1 MKYLLLLPMLFAMAV
16 TMGQNPAADE
26 PVERVIIDNDKIK
39 VVEHVGQPAGDGVCG
54 LGMHHHEPHL
64 TIVLTDAK
72 VRITPENGQPQEM
85 EVKSGT
91 SIWFDTAE
99 THSVSNVGDQPSK
112 MILVYLKE

>member
-1 MKYLLLLPMLFAMAV
+1 MKYLLLLPMLFLCSV
-16 TMGQNPAADE
+16 LMGQNP
-26 PVERVIIDNDKIK
+26 VINEFGEKVLIDNDKMK
-39 VVEHVGQPAGDGVCG
+39 VVEHISQPKGDVCG
-54 LGMHHHEPHL
+54 IGMHHHEPHL

-91 SIWFDTAE
+91 SIWFDAAE
-99 THSVSNVGDQPSK
+99 THSVSNSGNQPTK

>member
-1 MKYLLLLPMLFAMAV
+1 MLFLYSI
-16 TMGQNPAADE
+16 TFGQIPVINE
-26 PVERVIIDNDKIK
+26 PEGKTVIENDKMK
-39 VVEHVGQPAGDGVCG
+39 VVEHVSQPKGDVCG

-72 VRITPENGQPQEM
+72 VRITPENGEPQEM

-91 SIWFDTAE
+91 SIWFDAAE
-99 THSVSNVGDQPSK
+99 THSVSNIGNQPTK

>member
-1 MKYLLLLPMLFAMAV
+1 MKNLLFFPLLLLCV
-16 TMGQNPAADE
+16 VSIGQNPE
-26 PVERVIIDNDKIK
+26 TNLSGEKVLIDNDKIK
-39 VVEHVGQPAGDGVCG
+39 VVEHVSNPTGDVCG
-54 LGMHHHEPHL
+54 VGMHHHEPHL

-91 SIWFDTAE
+91 SIWFDAAE
-99 THSVSNVGDQPSK
+99 THSVSNIGNQPTK

>member
-1 MKYLLLLPMLFAMAV
+1 MKYLLLFPMMLLSIIA
-16 TMGQNPAADE
+16 TGQNPVANE
-26 PVERVIIDNDKIK
+26 PEEKVIIDNDEMK
-39 VVEHVGQPAGDGVCG
+39 VVEHISQPKGDVCG

-72 VRITPENGQPQEM
+72 IRITPENGESQEI

-91 SIWFDTAE
+91 SIWFDAVE
-99 THSVSNVGDQPSK
+99 THSVANIGGQPTK

>member
-1 MKYLLLLPMLFAMAV
+1 MKYLLLLQMLFLCAISI
-16 TMGQNPAADE
+16 GQNP
-26 PVERVIIDNDKIK
+26 VINNFGEKVLIDNDKMK
-39 VVEHVGQPAGDGVCG
+39 VVEHISQPKGDVCG

-91 SIWFDTAE
+91 SIWFDAAE
-99 THSVSNVGDQPSK
+99 THSVSNIGNQPTK

>member
-1 MKYLLLLPMLFAMAV
+1 MKYLLLLPMLFLCSVM
-16 TMGQNPAADE
+16 MGQNPVTNE
-26 PVERVIIDNDKIK
+26 FGEKVLIDNDKMK
-39 VVEHVGQPAGDGVCG
+39 VVEHISQPKGDVCG
-54 LGMHHHEPHL
+54 IGMHHHEPHL

-91 SIWFDTAE
+91 SIWFDAAE
-99 THSVSNVGDQPSK
+99 THSVSNIGDQPTK

>member
-1 MKYLLLLPMLFAMAV
+1 MKYLLFVSMFVLFAVAN
-16 TMGQNPAADE
+16 GQNPVFNQSE
-26 PVERVIIDNDKIK
+26 GEVIIDNDKMK
-39 VVEHVGQPAGDGVCG
+39 VVEHVSQPKGDVCG

-72 VRITPENGQPQEM
+72 VRITPENGEPQEM

-99 THSVSNVGDQPSK
+99 THSVANIGDQPTR
-112 MILVYLKE
+112 MVLVYLKE